1 VESLVLQL
9 QSDCLNT
16 SFSVSDILRKALVV
30 ARKLSLSDA
39 ETWIEKELNGY
50 KPGDTAPSHRMLKGS
65 IQCWHPRQGWVP
77 VIFSNDTKAAEALSE
92 WFCGQSIGVL
102 EEFVKG
108 EGDFF
113 LVSYDPEIE
122 RQIMHGL
129 PVKSQPKLHVPKAT
143 VNGVIHAVRHLVL
156 DWSLKL
162 EKDGILGE
170 GMVFNTK
177 EKETAAHSNYT
188 INYHGP
194 VGNSQIQQGSDHS
207 TQSMSVAGLDVKALT
222 EFMASLNTHIADLK
236 LGMTETRQVQ
246 AEVSTVE
253 TQLSSPRPN
262 RVILRESLRSIRNIL
277 EGCAGSLLASGLILE
292 INKLLS

>member
-1 VESLVLQL
+1 MESLVLQL
-9 QSDCLNT
+9 QSNCLDT
-16 SFSVSDILRKALVV
+16 SIAVSDILRKALVV

-39 ETWIEKELNGY
+39 EAWIEKELNGY
-50 KPGDTAPSHRMLKGS
+50 KTGDKAPRHRMLKGS
-65 IQCWHPRQGWVP
+65 IQCWNPPQGWVP
-77 VIFSNDTKAAEALSE
+77 VIFSNDTEAAEALSE
-92 WFCGQSIGVL
+92 WYCGQPIGVL
-102 EEFVKG
+102 EEVVKG
-108 EGDFF
+108 EGEILQVPF
-113 LVSYDPEIE
+113 DPETE

-129 PVKSQPKLHVPKAT
+129 PFKLQPKLHVPKAA
-143 VNGVIHAVRHLVL
+143 VNGVIHVVRNLVL

-177 EKETAAHSNYT
+177 EKETASHSSYT

-194 VGNSQIQQGSDHS
+194 VGNSQIQQGSAHS

-222 EFMASLNTHIADLK
+222 EFMASLNTYIADLK

-246 AEVSTVE
+246 ADVSTVE

-262 RVILRESLRSIRNIL
+262 HVILRESLRSIRNIL
-277 EGCAGSLLASGLILE
+277 EGCAGSLLASGLVFE
-292 INKLLS
+292 INKLLP